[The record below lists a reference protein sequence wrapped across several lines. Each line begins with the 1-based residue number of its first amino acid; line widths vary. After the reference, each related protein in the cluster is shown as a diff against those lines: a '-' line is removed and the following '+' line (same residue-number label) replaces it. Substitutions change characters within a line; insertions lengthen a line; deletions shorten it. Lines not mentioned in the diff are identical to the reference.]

1 MMAGGVLMVAAP
13 LLTNLLSCPRV
24 CGQFVNIPIE
34 PSPPYVTYTYVMS
47 AFYHKINM
55 PRNIIA
61 TYHIVTC
68 KEDDKSCLHPSS
80 LLLNFYEASTQM
92 SVQCV
97 CSILLLFF
105 CRY

>member
-80 LLLNFYEASTQM
+80 FIIKCL
-92 SVQCV
+92 
-97 CSILLLFF
+97 
-105 CRY
+105 